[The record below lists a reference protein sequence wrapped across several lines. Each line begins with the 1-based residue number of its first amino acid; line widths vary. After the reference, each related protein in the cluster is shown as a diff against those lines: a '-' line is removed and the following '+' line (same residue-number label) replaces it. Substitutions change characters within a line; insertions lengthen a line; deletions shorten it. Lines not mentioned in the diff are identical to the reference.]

1 MKNSFI
7 FIISFLFCFIFSC
20 AENKEKVNIKEKT
33 TKNCDT
39 QELDPNLQI
48 VSDSLSQK
56 DIPTFTANEKVIPK
70 YKYNEVEW
78 KLNGKV
84 KSVTSRSYF
93 QYKIEN
99 GFIGI
104 DAESE
109 GTHSKHYICFK
120 QNGEQD
126 WNDFSPWRYH
136 IGTKTITTDSIGRP
150 LVEIRHSLQC
160 GQFYDIL
167 IWEYDDHKNM
177 SIQKSYDTVNQ
188 LNSFTK
194 YYYDAN
200 GNLTSYKK
208 CKPNGDTRLKR
219 HWLYDSN
226 SNATAYYSYNYQ
238 DGVLTSEEYEYYF
251 YIFDDFQNW
260 IMKYTYDANNT
271 LSSITTREIEYF
283 Q

>member
-7 FIISFLFCFIFSC
+7 FLTSFLFCFIFSC
-20 AENKEKVNIKEKT
+20 AEHKEKVNVDEKT
-33 TKNCDT
+33 TKNYDT

-56 DIPTFTANEKVIPK
+56 DITTFTANEKIIPK
-70 YKYNEVEW
+70 YKYDEIEW

-84 KSVTSRSYF
+84 KSVTSRFYTE
-93 QYKIEN
+93 YKIEN

-104 DAESE
+104 DAEYE
-109 GTHSKHYICFK
+109 GIHYKYYICFK

-126 WNDFSPWRYH
+126 WNNLHPEPFN

-150 LVEIRHSLQC
+150 LVEIRHTLQY
-160 GQFYDIL
+160 GQFSDIL

-177 SIQKSYDTVNQ
+177 SIEKSYDTVNQ

-200 GNLTSYKK
+200 KNLTSYKE
-208 CKPNGDTRLKR
+208 CKPNGETILKR

-226 SNATAYYSYNYQ
+226 SNATAHYSYNYR

-271 LSSITTREIEYF
+271 LGSITTREIEYY